1 MPCAAALDRPRRPSV
16 DFPQSFLRFERFAV
30 FRAALVGAA
39 ITLGCCAV
47 PIVHFIIGPPSPL
60 IGGYMAGARIACTQ
74 GQAMLIGL
82 LMAVFLL
89 LPAVVVVMGIALFA
103 ELSANFVLGVVGV
116 AVLWVF
122 AGGTVGAA
130 LGGASARRSA
140 IG

>member
-1 MPCAAALDRPRRPSV
+1 M
-16 DFPQSFLRFERFAV
+16 